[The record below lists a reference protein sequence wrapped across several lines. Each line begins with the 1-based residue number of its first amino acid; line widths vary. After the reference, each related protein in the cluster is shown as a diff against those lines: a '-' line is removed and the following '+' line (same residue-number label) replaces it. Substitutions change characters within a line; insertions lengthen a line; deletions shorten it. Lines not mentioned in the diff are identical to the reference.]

1 MTARTEI
8 KNSHD
13 VPIIVKTPD
22 EELTIPPGATVFIF
36 ATLMTVRVTTPE
48 ESPTDTQGATP

>member
-1 MTARTEI
+1 MTARVEI

-22 EELTIPPGATVFIF
+22 EEITIPSGATGFIF
-36 ATLMTVRVTTPE
+36 ASMMSVRVTTPE
-48 ESPTDTQGATP
+48 ESTTEPQGATP

>member
-13 VPIIVKTPD
+13 VPLIVTTPD
-22 EELTIPPGATVFIF
+22 EEITIPPGASVFIF
-36 ATLMTVRVTTPE
+36 TRLMTVRVTTPE
-48 ESPTDTQGATP
+48 ESSTNDQGATP

>member
-13 VPIIVKTPD
+13 VPLVVKTPD
-22 EELTIPPGATVFIF
+22 EELTVPPGATVFIF
-36 ATLMTVRVTTPE
+36 TSLMTVRVTTPE
-48 ESPTDTQGATP
+48 ESSTNVQGATP

>member
-13 VPIIVKTPD
+13 VPLIVKTPD
-22 EELTIPPGATVFIF
+22 EEITIPPGATVFIF
-36 ATLMTVRVTTPE
+36 TSLMTVRVTTPE

>member
-13 VPIIVKTPD
+13 VPLIVKTPD
-22 EELTIPPGATVFIF
+22 EEITIPPGATVFVF
-36 ATLMTVRVTTPE
+36 TTLFTGRVVEPTTPT
-48 ESPTDTQGATP
+48 TDNQGAKP

>member
-1 MTARTEI
+1 MTARVEI

-22 EELTIPPGATVFIF
+22 EEVSVPAGATVFIF
-36 ATLMTVRVTTPE
+36 SSLMSVRVTTPE
-48 ESPTDTQGATP
+48 ESTTEPQGATP